1 MKHRQ
6 TRTSADKQKL
16 NKRWVRQMLR
26 GYRALNKITA
36 AERRAWLERMTVE
49 EARKIFDEL
58 HQDTDRWKE
67 DGGDLDALE
76 QRRLGRF
83 TNFLPHTELRMR
95 SSAEWRCR
103 VRAAFVARNSVK

>member
-1 MKHRQ
+1 MKRRQ
-6 TRTSADKQKL
+6 TRTSAGKEKL
-16 NKRWVRQMLR
+16 NKRWVRQLLR

-67 DGGDLDALE
+67 YGGDLAALE
-76 QRRLGRF
+76 QRRLAGKIQGRQFF
-83 TNFLPHTELRMR
+83 T
-95 SSAEWRCR
+95 
-103 VRAAFVARNSVK
+103 RAAKSGGRS